1 MSALMQVHTFK
12 PESLGTIE
20 IFGTSLSTKT
30 QALLIALAECN
41 VKFIHH
47 PSLPNSPE
55 IAYFSPFGTIPV
67 LVHRPNGMYST
78 RDAVVLFDMMA
89 ICQYLSELLCSMDTQ
104 KTFCLMP
111 KVENEHSRNFADSVV
126 LRSTVIQLN
135 NIVSSFIQTV
145 VEDRYVKPYF
155 ALRNNGASQED
166 ISMALSE
173 NFYNAMDALIQLENM
188 IKKTQE
194 RLQITPET
202 HFILGKEPT
211 WVAIF
216 LFPIL
221 RDFRATNP
229 KTVLTGG
236 SQERLPLLANF
247 LQAFEIR
254 HSAVSTFRGSF
265 AASV

>member
-1 MSALMQVHTFK
+1 MSALMQVHAFK

-20 IFGTSLSTKT
+20 IFGTPLSTKT

-78 RDAVVLFDMMA
+78 RDAVVLFDMIA
-89 ICQYLSELLCSMDTQ
+89 ICQYLSELLCCMDTQ

-211 WVAIF
+211 WVAVF

>member
-1 MSALMQVHTFK
+1 MSALMQVQTFK

-78 RDAVVLFDMMA
+78 RDAVVLFDMIA
-89 ICQYLSELLCSMDTQ
+89 ICQYLSELLCCMDTQ

-111 KVENEHSRNFADSVV
+111 KAENEHSRNFADSVV

>member
-78 RDAVVLFDMMA
+78 RDAVVLFDMVA
-89 ICQYLSELLCSMDTQ
+89 ICQYLSELLSFMDTE

-111 KVENEHSRNFADSVV
+111 RVENENSRNYADSVV
-126 LRSTVIQLN
+126 LRSNVIQLN

-194 RLQITPET
+194 RLQITPDPL
-202 HFILGKEPT
+202 HLG
-211 WVAIF
+211 
-216 LFPIL
+216 
-221 RDFRATNP
+221 
-229 KTVLTGG
+229 
-236 SQERLPLLANF
+236 
-247 LQAFEIR
+247 
-254 HSAVSTFRGSF
+254 
-265 AASV
+265 